1 MQCNLMNRSFTVLA
15 IAALLVGGCAPPDTA
30 DKPKEDTNIIG
41 KTTQEVGEYD
51 PDGAA
56 EVQVDDGSN
65 VNLITGA
72 AGAYTP
78 TISTISK
85 LSIEK
90 SLQLFEAI
98 HERYPESH
106 EEFMTEII
114 KKGGIQLPQLP
125 AGQQYQY
132 DVENHELVRVKL
144 PKEE

>member
-1 MQCNLMNRSFTVLA
+1 MQLLKWKLVLA
-15 IAALLVGGCAPPDTA
+15 LITPIVLIGCVPQQAENGQ
-30 DKPKEDTNIIG
+30 KEDTNIIG
-41 KTTQEVGEYD
+41 NTTQEVGEYD
-51 PDGAA
+51 PAGVA
-56 EVQVDDGSN
+56 EVQIDDGSN
-65 VNLITGA
+65 VNIITGA

-90 SLQLFEAI
+90 NLQLFEAMKG
-98 HERYPESH
+98 RYPKSH

-114 KKGGIQLPQLP
+114 KKGNVKLPMLP

-144 PKEE
+144 PKDE